1 MGLLGFFKKKPHDHT
16 PGDRRCAECPDHW
29 PIEHPTCGGLFHA
42 NSRLTPGHT
51 YRAVVCDKCGQ
62 GREIT
67 LVGNIGSDQFPAEV
81 ARQLERKL
89 LAELTASKR
98 EEPLPASASDVM
110 DQTII
115 VPEQPTRPAPRFE
128 DAGSVFAGRNIAY
141 SIEKLSD
148 YIHHPS
154 IEITAHL
161 AEFGWERVVDALR
174 DLEAKVRGYGA
185 NPENSQFPTALFAAM
200 ELQQY
205 VSKQTC
211 GITSEL
217 EASIYLQS
225 LQHDLDELRRW
236 ERDLDEEAAGPV
248 A

>member
-1 MGLLGFFKKKPHDHT
+1 
-16 PGDRRCAECPDHW
+16 
-29 PIEHPTCGGLFHA
+29 
-42 NSRLTPGHT
+42 
-51 YRAVVCDKCGQ
+51 
-62 GREIT
+62 
-67 LVGNIGSDQFPAEV
+67 
-81 ARQLERKL
+81 
-89 LAELTASKR
+89 
-98 EEPLPASASDVM
+98 
-110 DQTII
+110 
-115 VPEQPTRPAPRFE
+115 
-128 DAGSVFAGRNIAY
+128 VFAGRNIPY

-148 YIHHPS
+148 YIHHPG

-174 DLEAKVRGYGA
+174 DLEVKVRRYGA
-185 NPENSQFPTALFAAM
+185 NPEYSQFPTALFAAM

-205 VSKQTC
+205 VSKQAC

-225 LQHDLDELRRW
+225 LEHDLNELRRW

>member
-1 MGLLGFFKKKPHDHT
+1 MGLFELFKKKQHAHT
-16 PGDRRCAECPDHW
+16 SGDTRCAECPDHW

-42 NSRLTPGHT
+42 NSRLTQGQI

-62 GREIT
+62 GREIN
-67 LVGNIGSDQFPAEV
+67 LVGNIGSDQFPAEF

-89 LAELTASKR
+89 LAELAASGR
-98 EEPLPASASDVM
+98 EAPVPTPVSDVM
-110 DQTII
+110 DRVII
-115 VPEQPTRPAPRFE
+115 VHEQPTRAAPKFE
-128 DAGSVFAGRNIAY
+128 DAGSVFAGRNIGY
-141 SIEKLSD
+141 CIEKLSD
-148 YIHHPS
+148 YIHHPTV
-154 IEITAHL
+154 EITAYL
-161 AEFGWERVVDALR
+161 AEFGWEQVVDALR
-174 DLEAKVRGYGA
+174 DLEVKVRGYGA

-225 LQHDLDELRRW
+225 LEHDLEELRRW
-236 ERDLDEEAAGPV
+236 ERDLDEEAAGQI